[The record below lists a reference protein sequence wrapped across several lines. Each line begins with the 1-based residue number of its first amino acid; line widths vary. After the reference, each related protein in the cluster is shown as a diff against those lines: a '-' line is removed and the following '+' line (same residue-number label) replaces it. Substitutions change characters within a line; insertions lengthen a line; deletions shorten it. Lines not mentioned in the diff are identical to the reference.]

1 MHATSMHCGSQL
13 AAVAHRIHYNCN
25 KNFASRRSLENL
37 YEYTYGINSWQ
48 LTAQM
53 SILVTTECQLR
64 KDENVILVR
73 LLSELELKGLVWLA
87 S

>member
-1 MHATSMHCGSQL
+1 MQSMACMHATSMHCAQ
-13 AAVAHRIHYNCN
+13 RIHYNCN

-48 LTAQM
+48 LTGQM
-53 SILVTTECQLR
+53 IVLVTAECHMR
-64 KDENVILVR
+64 KYDNVILVR
-73 LLSELELKGLVWLA
+73 LLSELELEGLDWLA